1 VLEAMRKRTDRRIGD
16 LLDDNHALDAGEQ
29 DELVKA
35 FETLQVEQAAEWRCL
50 WGCITGAKQKY
61 RAAGKIQSVA
71 CACAF

>member
-1 VLEAMRKRTDRRIGD
+1 VVEAMRKRTDRRIGD

-29 DELVKA
+29 DELV
-35 FETLQVEQAAEWRCL
+35 QAAEWRCL

-61 RAAGKIQSVA
+61 RAAGKRQSVA